1 MQWTR
6 EGYVLT
12 DDAERID
19 VDAVH
24 TLLRDTYWAGRR
36 SKETV
41 RLSIDNSLCFGLFHD
56 GKQVAV
62 ARILTDHG
70 ANSYLCDMVLE
81 AAQRS
86 RGLGTWF
93 MKNVLDH
100 PAVRNT
106 RVFLVTRD
114 AQLFYRKLG
123 FATHPYE
130 CMVRPEPRI

>member
-24 TLLRDTYWAGRR
+24 TLLRDTYWAGTR

-56 GKQVAV
+56 GKQVGV

-81 AAQRS
+81 VAHRS

-130 CMVRPEPRI
+130 CMVRPEPRT